1 VNVVIDVSGKIVVDN
16 VLDVGNIET
25 TSSNGGG
32 DEDWGASGTEHLEGT
47 LALALSAVTVNGGGG
62 EALVDEEVGEG
73 VGHALGL
80 DEDESQTS
88 TVSVEDVEQHT
99 TLVGVLDVLNLLGDV
114 LGGGTNTTNGQED
127 VVAQEVASEH
137 LDVTGEGGGKHES
150 LAAVGRRHVLTL
162 DNTTNLGLETHVQH
176 AVSLVE
182 NQVLDVLERD
192 AATLDQIDETA
203 RGGDKQVAATLDLA
217 ELGAN
222 VGTTVDDARADPR
235 TVGEL
240 AGLLVNLGNKLT
252 SGSED
257 ERGGVSLALAGEA
270 SLRRS
275 IAAGTVL
282 EGLGEDGEEETT
294 SLSGTGLS
302 TSHQVTATHDDGNGV
317 LLDRCGNVV
326 TSELDVG
333 DEVVVEGR
341 VGEGGDGLRNALTG
355 SLNRDVVVV
364 GEVDTCRRRDTLL
377 LGFTEKVT
385 LDARVVGAGHVLA
398 IDPASIS

>member
-1 VNVVIDVSGKIVVDN
+1 
-16 VLDVGNIET
+16 
-25 TSSNGGG
+25 
-32 DEDWGASGTEHLEGT
+32 
-47 LALALSAVTVNGGGG
+47 
-62 EALVDEEVGEG
+62 
-73 VGHALGL
+73 
-80 DEDESQTS
+80 
-88 TVSVEDVEQHT
+88 
-99 TLVGVLDVLNLLGDV
+99 
-114 LGGGTNTTNGQED
+114 
-127 VVAQEVASEH
+127 
-137 LDVTGEGGGKHES
+137 
-150 LAAVGRRHVLTL
+150 
-162 DNTTNLGLETHVQH
+162 
-176 AVSLVE
+176 
-182 NQVLDVLERD
+182 
-192 AATLDQIDETA
+192 
-203 RGGDKQVAATLDLA
+203 
-217 ELGAN
+217 
-222 VGTTVDDARADPR
+222 
-235 TVGEL
+235 
-240 AGLLVNLGNKLT
+240 
-252 SGSED
+252 
-257 ERGGVSLALAGEA
+257 
-270 SLRRS
+270 
-275 IAAGTVL
+275 VL